1 LRDEARFPLREK
13 HLEDPIEKLRGRGS
27 LGELIDALREA
38 VVCVFEVLMGHDRN
52 PILFG
57 LSDNLT
63 TVYQKG
69 APDGNP
75 GPKSGCGVDP
85 LTR

>member
-1 LRDEARFPLREK
+1 
-13 HLEDPIEKLRGRGS
+13 
-27 LGELIDALREA
+27 LIDALREA

-75 GPKSGCGVDP
+75 A
-85 LTR
+85 